1 MPITEAAWGQG
12 GYHGHHQR
20 NMRAVY
26 QELGKSETKKRKQ
39 GCLFIISLFSRY
51 MHLSVKILFLEQNG
65 VVVSY

>member
-1 MPITEAAWGQG
+1 MPITEAAWGKG

-39 GCLFIISLFSRY
+39 RD
-51 MHLSVKILFLEQNG
+51 N
-65 VVVSY
+65 